1 MSTVLILPGH
11 GNSGAGHW
19 QSEWELLHPECRRV
33 MQVDWETPDCADWF
47 ECLEKAVA
55 SHQGDVV
62 FAAHSLGCLLVAYWA
77 ERTVN
82 RIKGAVLVAPPDPQ
96 GAVFPSQSLNFSALS
111 LRPFAFPSVVVASTN
126 DVYGS
131 FEFATQCAKTWGSA
145 LVNVGDRGHINSD
158 SGLGTWP
165 EGWALL
171 AGWL

>member
-19 QSEWELLHPECRRV
+19 QTEWERMHPECTRV
-33 MQVDWETPDCADWF
+33 MQDDWESPDCVDWF

-77 ERTVN
+77 ERTVHT
-82 RIKGAVLVAPPDPQ
+82 IKGAVLVAPPDPQ
-96 GAVFPSQSLNFSALS
+96 GVVFPNQSLNFSAQVS
-111 LRPFAFPSVVVASTN
+111 RPFVFPSVVVASTN

-131 FEFATQCAKTWGSA
+131 FTTKTAFFTSISSATASITKSTFASE
-145 LVNVGDRGHINSD
+145 S
-158 SGLGTWP
+158 
-165 EGWALL
+165 
-171 AGWL
+171 